1 MFDISQFINLKNEIL
16 QADRFKFNSSSLPNL
31 WLSPINW
38 TSDIFPI
45 IVFFLKIIY

>member
-31 WLSPINW
+31 
-38 TSDIFPI
+38 
-45 IVFFLKIIY
+45 